1 METLRHIGLEVATQQ
16 TRSRFAIDGRLPTD
30 SIVVVRSPAMGASV
44 VLSFDSV
51 GKRFDERVIFRGV
64 SGRAEPARV
73 LVITGPNGSGKS
85 TLLSILCGLQ
95 RPTRGTVR
103 YQRGDVEVP
112 RALWRT
118 MLGVVAPAMSVYEEL
133 TGLENLRFFARVR
146 GLTVDE
152 AFLEGCLETVGL
164 DPRRRTVARGYS
176 TGMQQRLKI
185 AQAMLHDPAVLFLD
199 EPGSNLDPAGQDW
212 LEDWVAERAEGGATV
227 VLATNDRRE
236 MEWGR
241 DRVVLGA

>member
-1 METLRHIGLEVATQQ
+1 
-16 TRSRFAIDGRLPTD
+16 
-30 SIVVVRSPAMGASV
+30 
-44 VLSFDSV
+44 
-51 GKRFDERVIFRGV
+51 
-64 SGRAEPARV
+64 
-73 LVITGPNGSGKS
+73 
-85 TLLSILCGLQ
+85 
-95 RPTRGTVR
+95 
-103 YQRGDVEVP
+103 
-112 RALWRT
+112 
-118 MLGVVAPAMSVYEEL
+118 VYEEL